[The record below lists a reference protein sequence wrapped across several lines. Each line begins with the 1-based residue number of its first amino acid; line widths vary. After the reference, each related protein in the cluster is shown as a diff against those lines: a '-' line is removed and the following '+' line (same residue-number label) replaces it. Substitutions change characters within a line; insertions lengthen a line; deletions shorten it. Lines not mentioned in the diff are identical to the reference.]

1 MIDAALLDD
10 VVGEVSAKGLG
21 EELSAHLRTKWPAIH
36 FTFCQD
42 DDISTAQPIKEHET
56 FNLYLVVGGEGCI
69 SFTSEAESA
78 TGIVVAEVEPWE
90 E

>member
-10 VVGEVSAKGLG
+10 VAGEIATKGLG
-21 EELSAHLRTKWPAIH
+21 EEISAFLRTKWPEVH

-42 DDISTAQPIKEHET
+42 DDISTAQPVREHDA

-69 SFTSEAESA
+69 SFTSEVQSA
-78 TGIVVAEVEPWE
+78 TGVVVAEIEDWDD
-90 E
+90 